1 MGSDY
6 IYVCRCSLPP
16 HETAKTLLTMFQTL
30 ETPQLK

>member
-6 IYVCRCSLPP
+6 IYVCRYSLPP
-16 HETAKTLLTMFQTL
+16 HHTAKTLLTMFQTL